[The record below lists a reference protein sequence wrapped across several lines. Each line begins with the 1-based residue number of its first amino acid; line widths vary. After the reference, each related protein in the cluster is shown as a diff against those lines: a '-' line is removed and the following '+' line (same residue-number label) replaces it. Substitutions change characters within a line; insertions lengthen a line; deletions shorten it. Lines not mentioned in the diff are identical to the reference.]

1 MSHTTNGSSQRQLW
15 HQVTLFDGV
24 RTHDTL
30 MTLVMN
36 EGRIEHLIPSEQVS
50 THWLEE
56 GQIAGQGGVITPGL
70 IDCHTHLVFG
80 GNRANEFEQRLEG
93 VSYADIAAQGG
104 GILSTV
110 NATRA
115 ATEDELFASAKP
127 RLEALI
133 ADGVTTV
140 EIKSGYG
147 LSLEHER
154 KMLRV
159 ARMLGR
165 ELPVDVVTTFLGAH
179 ALPPEYKGRADD
191 YITGVCEH
199 MLPAIAAEQLADA
212 VDVFCENIAFTTAQ
226 CERVFQAAQKLGLS
240 VKGHVEQLSNQHGS
254 ELCAR
259 YQALSVDHIEWL
271 DDTGIEAIKDSG
283 TVATLLP
290 GAFYTLRDTKVPPIE
305 QLRKAGVPMA
315 IATDANPGS
324 SPIFQLTL
332 MLNMACTLFR
342 LTPTEALQGVT
353 SNAARALGIH
363 YTHGTLAE
371 GRAATF
377 CHWQAEHPAELAYS
391 IQPNRLRQRVY
402 KGQITHNSEESRRD
416 GTEGLS
422 N

>member
-1 MSHTTNGSSQRQLW
+1 
-15 HQVTLFDGV
+15 
-24 RTHDTL
+24 
-30 MTLVMN
+30 MTLVVAD
-36 EGRIEHLIPSEQVS
+36 GRIK
-50 THWLEE
+50 
-56 GQIAGQGGVITPGL
+56 QIVPISQQPAAWENDWPVAGRGGVVTPGL

-80 GNRANEFEQRLEG
+80 GNRAGEFEQRLEG
-93 VSYADIAAQGG
+93 ASYAEIAAQGG

-115 ATEDELFASAKP
+115 ATEDDLFASAKP

-159 ARMLGR
+159 ARRLGQA
-165 ELPVDVVTTFLGAH
+165 LPVDVVTTFLGAH

-191 YITGVCEH
+191 YITVVCEQ
-199 MLPAIAAEQLADA
+199 MLPALVAEKLVDA
-212 VDVFCENIAFTTAQ
+212 VDVFCENIAFSIDQ
-226 CERVFQAAQKLGLS
+226 CERVFIAARQHGLP

-259 YQALSVDHIEWL
+259 YQGLSVDHIEWL
-271 DDTGIEAIKDSG
+271 DDAGIAAIKRSG

-290 GAFYTLRDTKVPPIE
+290 GAFYTLRDTTLPPVKK
-305 QLRKAGVPMA
+305 LRQAGVPMA
-315 IATDANPGS
+315 VATDANPGS

-353 SNAARALGIH
+353 QNAARALGLGD
-363 YTHGTLAE
+363 THGILAE

-377 CHWQAEHPAELAYS
+377 CHWQADHPAELAYS
-391 IQPNRLRQRVY
+391 VQPNRLLRRVY
-402 KGQITHNSEESRRD
+402 NGEVTS
-416 GTEGLS
+416 L
-422 N
+422 

>member
-1 MSHTTNGSSQRQLW
+1 MTRTSITQGQPQLW
-15 HQVTLFDGV
+15 VGVTLFDGAH
-24 RTHDTL
+24 THEEP
-30 MTLVMN
+30 MTLVVAN
-36 EGRIEHLIPSEQVS
+36 GRIRHLVPSHQQPTEWEKEWPV
-50 THWLEE
+50 
-56 GQIAGQGGVITPGL
+56 AGRGGVVTPGL

-80 GNRANEFEQRLEG
+80 GNRASEFEQRLEG

-115 ATEDELFASAKP
+115 ASEDELFAGAKS
-127 RLEALI
+127 RLEALM

-154 KMLRV
+154 NMLRV
-159 ARMLGR
+159 ARRLGQA
-165 ELPVDVVTTFLGAH
+165 LPVDVVTTFLGAH

-191 YITGVCEH
+191 YITLVCDQ
-199 MLPAIAAEQLADA
+199 MIPALAEENLIDA
-212 VDVFCENIAFTTAQ
+212 VDVFCENIAFTIEQ
-226 CERVFQAAQKLGLS
+226 CERVFQTAHQHDLP

-271 DDTGIEAIKDSG
+271 DDAGIQAIKHSG

-290 GAFYTLRDTKVPPIE
+290 GAFYILRDTQVPPIE
-305 QLRKAGVPMA
+305 KLRKAGIPMA
-315 IATDANPGS
+315 VATDANPGS

-353 SNAARALGIH
+353 KNAAQALGLSD
-363 YTHGTLAE
+363 THGTLAE

-377 CHWQAEHPAELAYS
+377 CHWQIEHPAELAYS
-391 IQPNRLRQRVY
+391 IQPNRLLHRVY
-402 KGQITHNSEESRRD
+402 FGEITS
-416 GTEGLS
+416 L
-422 N
+422 

>member
-1 MSHTTNGSSQRQLW
+1 MTGTSFTQDQPQLW
-15 HQVTLFDGV
+15 VGVTLFDG
-24 RTHDTL
+24 THTHEEP
-30 MTLVMN
+30 MTLVVAD
-36 EGRIEHLIPSEQVS
+36 GRIKHLVPSHQQPAEWENDWPV
-50 THWLEE
+50 
-56 GQIAGQGGVITPGL
+56 AGRGGVITPGL

-80 GNRANEFEQRLEG
+80 GNRASEFEQRLDG

-115 ATEDELFASAKP
+115 ASEDELFASAKP
-127 RLEALI
+127 RLEALM

-154 KMLRV
+154 KMPRV
-159 ARMLGR
+159 ARRLGQV
-165 ELPVDVVTTFLGAH
+165 LPVDIVTTFLGAH

-191 YITGVCEH
+191 YITLVCDQ
-199 MLPAIAAEQLADA
+199 MIPALAKENLIDA
-212 VDVFCENIAFTTAQ
+212 VDVFCEDIAFTIEQ
-226 CERVFQAAQKLGLS
+226 CERVFQTAHKYDLP

-259 YQALSVDHIEWL
+259 YKALSVDHIEWL
-271 DDTGIEAIKDSG
+271 DDAGIQAIKHSG

-290 GAFYTLRDTKVPPIE
+290 GAFYTLRDTQVPPIE
-305 QLRKAGVPMA
+305 KLREAGIPMA
-315 IATDANPGS
+315 VATDANPGS

-342 LTPTEALQGVT
+342 LTPAEALQGVT
-353 SNAARALGIH
+353 KNAAQALGLSD
-363 YTHGTLAE
+363 THGTLAE

-377 CHWQAEHPAELAYS
+377 CHWQIEHPAELAYS
-391 IQPNRLRQRVY
+391 IQSNRLLQRVY
-402 KGQITHNSEESRRD
+402 NGEKT
-416 GTEGLS
+416 LL
-422 N
+422 

>member
-1 MSHTTNGSSQRQLW
+1 MTQSTHSSSQRQLW
-15 HQVTLFDGV
+15 HQVSLFDGE
-24 RTHDTL
+24 RSHDTP
-30 MTLVMN
+30 MTILVN
-36 EGRIEHLIPSEQVS
+36 QGLIERIRPSEQVPTS
-50 THWLEE
+50 WLEDATL
-56 GQIAGQGGVITPGL
+56 AGTGGVITPGL

-115 ATEDELFASAKP
+115 ATEDELFTCAKA
-127 RLEALI
+127 RLNALI

-159 ARMLGR
+159 ARRLGQ
-165 ELPVDVVTTFLGAH
+165 ELPIDVVTTFLGAH

-191 YITGVCEH
+191 YITEICEH
-199 MLPAIAAEQLADA
+199 MLPAIASEHLADA
-212 VDVFCENIAFTTAQ
+212 VDVFCENIAFNTAQ
-226 CERVFQAAQKLGLS
+226 CERVFQAAETLGLP

-259 YQALSVDHIEWL
+259 YRALSVDHIEWL
-271 DDTGIEAIKDSG
+271 DEAGIEAIKHSG
-283 TVATLLP
+283 TIATLLP

-305 QLRKAGVPMA
+305 QLRQAGVPMA

-324 SPIFQLTL
+324 SPIYQLTL

-353 SNAARALGIH
+353 QNAARALGLEH
-363 YTHGTLAE
+363 THGTLAE

-377 CHWQAEHPAELAYS
+377 CHWQAEQPAELAYS

-402 KGQITHNSEESRRD
+402 KGQITQNSEGGRRV